1 MVAFTI
7 PCLVKKNFFFYW
19 SIVDWQYCVSFR
31 CKAKWISFT
40 GFPRGAVVKNLP
52 ANAGDTG
59 DTGSI
64 PRSRRSP
71 GVGNG
76 NTLQYSCL
84 ENFMDRGVCQAT
96 VHAIPT
102 ESDTTEH
109 TCTHSFLRCFIH
121 IGRYRVL
128 RKVPCAIHVCTL
140 NHFSCVQLSAVLR
153 TVSLSSVH
161 GIF

>member
-1 MVAFTI
+1 MTRLYKVHLLDSMAHIIANILEYLLYFPETKFI
-7 PCLVKKNFFFYW
+7 DNRITGVFPC
-19 SIVDWQYCVSFR
+19 R
-31 CKAKWISFT
+31 
-40 GFPRGAVVKNLP
+40 AVVKNP
-52 ANAGDTG
+52 PPNAGDTTDLG
-59 DTGSI
+59 LI
-64 PRSRRSP
+64 PRSGRFP
-71 GVGNG
+71 GGGNG